1 MQVSRNRYDG
11 HMGKRAS
18 KNDDSRGGSPREQ
31 LWSTTFVLVVASTLC
46 CFMVGQGLNSS
57 TSVYVALYGGTA
69 AYAGVLAAVFSGAAA
84 VVRLLSGPLIDG
96 RGRRIVM
103 LFGFAVLIVG
113 TVGPLFTHDVAPFVV
128 FRILQG
134 AGFSA
139 VTTASATAAADAL
152 PASRMGE
159 GIGYYGLGQ
168 ALSMSV
174 GSPRPRPRVD
184 RPARRTSLSVRPQ
197 SQMVGLAMIF
207 LCRYESTPRCC
218 PRKRSTGA
226 GSKRGR
232 RGRTNQEQPRR
243 AGRANEVRRQRVAKR
258 AEAAGALEA
267 AGRAGAAEAIETA
280 ETTTSTAQSRMEGR
294 PKRESIASR
303 IFEKHAL
310 PGTLP
315 MIVLSPAFGFVIFF
329 VGLYGA
335 SLGVGNAGLFY
346 TLSAVSMILVRLKS
360 GAFMDRFAPIKI
372 LPVALAC
379 GLIAF
384 GMLVACGTVLDGAPV
399 RDAVFNLSGIVYGF
413 CIGIALPL
421 NQSVAVKNTPPE
433 RWGAANALFQL
444 ANDIGIGGACVITGD
459 RERLLR
465 VPRHH
470 LLRDVLHRGV
480 VLRRASRLSEGISR
494 SRTKTSLPG
503 DDFPRLPF
511 PAAAPSV
518 RAPFVSSS
526 TTPCALVG
534 LVEVDVRFRVE
545 VEREELLLLEA
556 IERDE
561 RDHPRIVTA
570 CRKGRQHQAHTRL
583 RAHLLVR
590 CAEHGVRR
598 DAAAHAKR
606 ASARHLESTLRLR
619 HLHVDHRRFEART
632 DIRHIELAPG
642 LPLAVDIGDD
652 RRLQA

>member
-1 MQVSRNRYDG
+1 MQVPRNRYDG
-11 HMGKRAS
+11 HMEKRAS
-18 KNDDSRGGSPREQ
+18 KTDDSRRESPREQ
-31 LWSTTFVLVVASTLC
+31 LWSTTFVLVVVSTLC

-69 AYAGVLAAVFSGAAA
+69 AYAGVLGAVFSGAAA

-103 LFGFAVLIVG
+103 LVGFAVLIVG

-174 GSPRPRPRVD
+174 G
-184 RPARRTSLSVRPQ
+184 PALALALVSTDPPENLFIGVTAIA
-197 SQMVGLAMIF
+197 VIGLAMIF
-207 LCRYESTPRCC
+207 LCRYEKHPEML
-218 PRKRSTGA
+218 PEGA
-226 GSKRGR
+226 VYRRRLEEGESEAAR
-232 RGRTNQEQPRR
+232 RGT
-243 AGRANEVRRQRVAKR
+243 
-258 AEAAGALEA
+258 AEALEVT
-267 AGRAGAAEAIETA
+267 GRAGAAEAAEA
-280 ETTTSTAQSRMEGR
+280 SETTTSTAQSRMEGQPR
-294 PKRESIASR
+294 RESIASR

-372 LPVALAC
+372 LPFALAC
-379 GLIAF
+379 GLVAF
-384 GMLVACGTVLDGAPV
+384 AMLVACGTVLDGTPM

-413 CIGIALPL
+413 CAGIALPL

-444 ANDIGIGGACVITGD
+444 ANDVGIGGGCVIWGIVNDCFGFPVTICCTMCCI
-459 RERLLR
+459 
-465 VPRHH
+465 VASYF
-470 LLRDVLHRGV
+470 VA
-480 VLRRASRLSEGISR
+480 RAVYP
-494 SRTKTSLPG
+494 K
-503 DDFPRLPF
+503 
-511 PAAAPSV
+511 
-518 RAPFVSSS
+518 
-526 TTPCALVG
+526 
-534 LVEVDVRFRVE
+534 
-545 VEREELLLLEA
+545 
-556 IERDE
+556 
-561 RDHPRIVTA
+561 
-570 CRKGRQHQAHTRL
+570 
-583 RAHLLVR
+583 
-590 CAEHGVRR
+590 
-598 DAAAHAKR
+598 
-606 ASARHLESTLRLR
+606 ES
-619 HLHVDHRRFEART
+619 
-632 DIRHIELAPG
+632 
-642 LPLAVDIGDD
+642 
-652 RRLQA
+652 

>member
-1 MQVSRNRYDG
+1 MQVPRNRYYG

-103 LFGFAVLIVG
+103 LVGFAVLIVG

-174 GSPRPRPRVD
+174 G
-184 RPARRTSLSVRPQ
+184 PALALALVSTDPPENLFVGVTAIAV
-197 SQMVGLAMIF
+197 VGLSMIF
-207 LCRYESTPRCC
+207 LCRYEKHPEMLPEEAVYR
-218 PRKRSTGA
+218 RRLEEGEGEVARTGA
-226 GSKRGR
+226 AEAGKESKQVEASEDG
-232 RGRTNQEQPRR
+232 
-243 AGRANEVRRQRVAKR
+243 KR

-267 AGRAGAAEAIETA
+267 AGRAGAAEAIEAA
-280 ETTTSTAQSRMEGR
+280 ETTMSTAQSRMEGQ

-360 GAFMDRFAPIKI
+360 GAFMDRFEPIKI

-379 GLIAF
+379 GLVAF
-384 GMLVACGTVLDGAPV
+384 AMLVACGTVLDGAPV

-444 ANDIGIGGACVITGD
+444 ANDVGIGGACVIWGIVNDCFGFPVTICCAMCCIAASYF
-459 RERLLR
+459 
-465 VPRHH
+465 VA
-470 LLRDVLHRGV
+470 
-480 VLRRASRLSEGISR
+480 RAVYPKE
-494 SRTKTSLPG
+494 
-503 DDFPRLPF
+503 
-511 PAAAPSV
+511 
-518 RAPFVSSS
+518 
-526 TTPCALVG
+526 
-534 LVEVDVRFRVE
+534 
-545 VEREELLLLEA
+545 
-556 IERDE
+556 
-561 RDHPRIVTA
+561 
-570 CRKGRQHQAHTRL
+570 
-583 RAHLLVR
+583 
-590 CAEHGVRR
+590 
-598 DAAAHAKR
+598 
-606 ASARHLESTLRLR
+606 
-619 HLHVDHRRFEART
+619 
-632 DIRHIELAPG
+632 
-642 LPLAVDIGDD
+642 
-652 RRLQA
+652 

>member
-1 MQVSRNRYDG
+1 MQVPRNRYDE

-18 KNDDSRGGSPREQ
+18 KTDDSRRESPREQ
-31 LWSTTFVLVVASTLC
+31 LWSTTFVLVVVSTLC

-103 LFGFAVLIVG
+103 LVGFAVLIVG

-174 GSPRPRPRVD
+174 G
-184 RPARRTSLSVRPQ
+184 PALALALVSTDPPENLFVGVTAIAV
-197 SQMVGLAMIF
+197 VGLAMIF
-207 LCRYESTPRCC
+207 LCRYEKHPEMLPEEAVYRRRLEEEESEAAR
-218 PRKRSTGA
+218 TGA
-226 GSKRGR
+226 
-232 RGRTNQEQPRR
+232 
-243 AGRANEVRRQRVAKR
+243 
-258 AEAAGALEA
+258 AEALKVT
-267 AGRAGAAEAIETA
+267 GRAGAAEAA
-280 ETTTSTAQSRMEGR
+280 KASETTTSTAQSRMEGQPR
-294 PKRESIASR
+294 REGIASR

-372 LPVALAC
+372 LPFALAC
-379 GLIAF
+379 GLVAF
-384 GMLVACGTVLDGAPV
+384 AMLVACGTVLDGTPV

-444 ANDIGIGGACVITGD
+444 ANDVGIGGACVIWGIVNDCFGFPVTICCAMCCI
-459 RERLLR
+459 
-465 VPRHH
+465 VASYF
-470 LLRDVLHRGV
+470 VA
-480 VLRRASRLSEGISR
+480 RAVYP
-494 SRTKTSLPG
+494 K
-503 DDFPRLPF
+503 
-511 PAAAPSV
+511 
-518 RAPFVSSS
+518 
-526 TTPCALVG
+526 
-534 LVEVDVRFRVE
+534 
-545 VEREELLLLEA
+545 
-556 IERDE
+556 
-561 RDHPRIVTA
+561 
-570 CRKGRQHQAHTRL
+570 
-583 RAHLLVR
+583 
-590 CAEHGVRR
+590 
-598 DAAAHAKR
+598 
-606 ASARHLESTLRLR
+606 ES
-619 HLHVDHRRFEART
+619 
-632 DIRHIELAPG
+632 
-642 LPLAVDIGDD
+642 
-652 RRLQA
+652 

>member
-1 MQVSRNRYDG
+1 MQVPRNRYDG

-18 KNDDSRGGSPREQ
+18 KTDDSRRESPREQ
-31 LWSTTFVLVVASTLC
+31 LWSTTFVLVVVSTLC

-57 TSVYVALYGGTA
+57 TSVYVALYGGTT
-69 AYAGVLAAVFSGAAA
+69 AYAGVLGAVFSGAAA

-103 LFGFAVLIVG
+103 LVGFAALIVG
-113 TVGPLFTHDVAPFVV
+113 TVGPLFTRDVAPFVV

-174 GSPRPRPRVD
+174 G
-184 RPARRTSLSVRPQ
+184 PALALALVSTDPPENLFVGVTAIAV
-197 SQMVGLAMIF
+197 VGLAMIF
-207 LCRYESTPRCC
+207 LCRYEKHPEMLPEEAVYRRRLEEGESEAARM
-218 PRKRSTGA
+218 GA
-226 GSKRGR
+226 
-232 RGRTNQEQPRR
+232 
-243 AGRANEVRRQRVAKR
+243 
-258 AEAAGALEA
+258 AEALEVT
-267 AGRAGAAEAIETA
+267 GRAGAAEAAEA
-280 ETTTSTAQSRMEGR
+280 SETTTSTAQSGMEGQPR
-294 PKRESIASR
+294 RESIASR

-372 LPVALAC
+372 LPFALAC
-379 GLIAF
+379 GLVAF
-384 GMLVACGTVLDGAPV
+384 AMLVACGTVLDGTPV

-413 CIGIALPL
+413 CAGIALPL

-444 ANDIGIGGACVITGD
+444 ANDVGIGGACVIWGIVNDCFGFPVTICCAMCCI
-459 RERLLR
+459 
-465 VPRHH
+465 VASYF
-470 LLRDVLHRGV
+470 VA
-480 VLRRASRLSEGISR
+480 RAVYP
-494 SRTKTSLPG
+494 K
-503 DDFPRLPF
+503 
-511 PAAAPSV
+511 
-518 RAPFVSSS
+518 
-526 TTPCALVG
+526 
-534 LVEVDVRFRVE
+534 
-545 VEREELLLLEA
+545 
-556 IERDE
+556 
-561 RDHPRIVTA
+561 
-570 CRKGRQHQAHTRL
+570 
-583 RAHLLVR
+583 
-590 CAEHGVRR
+590 
-598 DAAAHAKR
+598 
-606 ASARHLESTLRLR
+606 ES
-619 HLHVDHRRFEART
+619 
-632 DIRHIELAPG
+632 
-642 LPLAVDIGDD
+642 
-652 RRLQA
+652 

>member
-1 MQVSRNRYDG
+1 MQVPRNRYDG

-18 KNDDSRGGSPREQ
+18 KTDDSRRESPREQ
-31 LWSTTFVLVVASTLC
+31 LWSTTFVLVVVSTLC

-103 LFGFAVLIVG
+103 LVGFAVLIVG

-174 GSPRPRPRVD
+174 G
-184 RPARRTSLSVRPQ
+184 PALALALVSTDPPENLFVGVTVIAV
-197 SQMVGLAMIF
+197 VGLAMIF
-207 LCRYESTPRCC
+207 LCRYEKHPEML
-218 PRKRSTGA
+218 PKGA
-226 GSKRGR
+226 VYRRRLEEGESEAAR
-232 RGRTNQEQPRR
+232 RGT
-243 AGRANEVRRQRVAKR
+243 
-258 AEAAGALEA
+258 AEAGKESKQVEA
-267 AGRAGAAEAIETA
+267 AGRAGAAEALEVTGQTGA
-280 ETTTSTAQSRMEGR
+280 AEAAEASETTTSTAQSRMEGQPR
-294 PKRESIASR
+294 RESIASR

-372 LPVALAC
+372 LPFALAC
-379 GLIAF
+379 GLVAF
-384 GMLVACGTVLDGAPV
+384 AMLVACGTALDGAPM
-399 RDAVFNLSGIVYGF
+399 RDAVFSLSGIVYGF

-444 ANDIGIGGACVITGD
+444 ANDVGIGGACVIWGIVNDCFGFPVTICCAMCCI
-459 RERLLR
+459 
-465 VPRHH
+465 VASYF
-470 LLRDVLHRGV
+470 VA
-480 VLRRASRLSEGISR
+480 RAVYP
-494 SRTKTSLPG
+494 K
-503 DDFPRLPF
+503 
-511 PAAAPSV
+511 
-518 RAPFVSSS
+518 
-526 TTPCALVG
+526 
-534 LVEVDVRFRVE
+534 
-545 VEREELLLLEA
+545 
-556 IERDE
+556 
-561 RDHPRIVTA
+561 
-570 CRKGRQHQAHTRL
+570 
-583 RAHLLVR
+583 
-590 CAEHGVRR
+590 
-598 DAAAHAKR
+598 
-606 ASARHLESTLRLR
+606 ES
-619 HLHVDHRRFEART
+619 
-632 DIRHIELAPG
+632 
-642 LPLAVDIGDD
+642 
-652 RRLQA
+652 

>member
-1 MQVSRNRYDG
+1 MQVPRNRYDG

-18 KNDDSRGGSPREQ
+18 KTDDSRRESPREQ
-31 LWSTTFVLVVASTLC
+31 LWSTTFVLVVVSTLC

-69 AYAGVLAAVFSGAAA
+69 AYAGVLGAVFSGAAA

-103 LFGFAVLIVG
+103 LVGFAVLIVG

-174 GSPRPRPRVD
+174 G
-184 RPARRTSLSVRPQ
+184 PALALALVSTDPPENLFIGVTAIA
-197 SQMVGLAMIF
+197 VIGLAMIF
-207 LCRYESTPRCC
+207 LCRYEKHPEMLPEEAVYRRRLEEGESE
-218 PRKRSTGA
+218 A
-226 GSKRGR
+226 AR
-232 RGRTNQEQPRR
+232 RGT
-243 AGRANEVRRQRVAKR
+243 
-258 AEAAGALEA
+258 AEALEVT
-267 AGRAGAAEAIETA
+267 GRAGAAEAA
-280 ETTTSTAQSRMEGR
+280 KASETTTSTAQSRMEGQPR
-294 PKRESIASR
+294 RESIASR

-372 LPVALAC
+372 LPFALAC
-379 GLIAF
+379 GLVAF
-384 GMLVACGTVLDGAPV
+384 AMLVACGTVLDGTPV

-413 CIGIALPL
+413 CSGIALPL

-444 ANDIGIGGACVITGD
+444 ANDVGIGGGCVIWGIVNDCFGFPVTICCAMCCI
-459 RERLLR
+459 
-465 VPRHH
+465 VASYF
-470 LLRDVLHRGV
+470 VA
-480 VLRRASRLSEGISR
+480 RAVYP
-494 SRTKTSLPG
+494 K
-503 DDFPRLPF
+503 
-511 PAAAPSV
+511 
-518 RAPFVSSS
+518 
-526 TTPCALVG
+526 
-534 LVEVDVRFRVE
+534 
-545 VEREELLLLEA
+545 
-556 IERDE
+556 
-561 RDHPRIVTA
+561 
-570 CRKGRQHQAHTRL
+570 
-583 RAHLLVR
+583 
-590 CAEHGVRR
+590 
-598 DAAAHAKR
+598 
-606 ASARHLESTLRLR
+606 ES
-619 HLHVDHRRFEART
+619 
-632 DIRHIELAPG
+632 
-642 LPLAVDIGDD
+642 
-652 RRLQA
+652 

>member
-1 MQVSRNRYDG
+1 MQVPRNRYDG

-18 KNDDSRGGSPREQ
+18 KNNDSRGGSPREQ

-46 CFMVGQGLNSS
+46 CFMAGQGLNSS

-103 LFGFAVLIVG
+103 LFGF
-113 TVGPLFTHDVAPFVV
+113 PLFTHDVAPFVV

-174 GSPRPRPRVD
+174 G
-184 RPARRTSLSVRPQ
+184 PALALALVSTDPPENLFVGVTAIAV
-197 SQMVGLAMIF
+197 VGLSMIF
-207 LCRYESTPRCC
+207 LCRYEKHPEMLPKEAVYR
-218 PRKRSTGA
+218 RRLEEGEGEAARTGA
-226 GSKRGR
+226 AEASKESKQVKASEGD
-232 RGRTNQEQPRR
+232 
-243 AGRANEVRRQRVAKR
+243 KR

-267 AGRAGAAEAIETA
+267 AGRAGAAEAVEAA
-280 ETTTSTAQSRMEGR
+280 EATTSTAQSRMEER

-379 GLIAF
+379 GLVAF
-384 GMLVACGTVLDGAPV
+384 AMLVACGTVLDGAPV

-444 ANDIGIGGACVITGD
+444 ANDVGIGGACVIWGIVNDCFGFPVTICCAMCCIAASYF
-459 RERLLR
+459 
-465 VPRHH
+465 VA
-470 LLRDVLHRGV
+470 
-480 VLRRASRLSEGISR
+480 RAVYPKE
-494 SRTKTSLPG
+494 
-503 DDFPRLPF
+503 
-511 PAAAPSV
+511 
-518 RAPFVSSS
+518 
-526 TTPCALVG
+526 
-534 LVEVDVRFRVE
+534 
-545 VEREELLLLEA
+545 
-556 IERDE
+556 
-561 RDHPRIVTA
+561 
-570 CRKGRQHQAHTRL
+570 
-583 RAHLLVR
+583 
-590 CAEHGVRR
+590 
-598 DAAAHAKR
+598 
-606 ASARHLESTLRLR
+606 
-619 HLHVDHRRFEART
+619 
-632 DIRHIELAPG
+632 
-642 LPLAVDIGDD
+642 
-652 RRLQA
+652 

>member
-1 MQVSRNRYDG
+1 MQLPRNRYDG

-18 KNDDSRGGSPREQ
+18 KTDDSRRESPREQ
-31 LWSTTFVLVVASTLC
+31 LWSTTFVLVVVSTLC

-103 LFGFAVLIVG
+103 LVGFAVLIVG

-168 ALSMSV
+168 AIAMSIGPAFALALVSM
-174 GSPRPRPRVD
+174 D
-184 RPARRTSLSVRPQ
+184 PAENLFIGVTAIA
-197 SQMVGLAMIF
+197 MVGLAMIF
-207 LCRYESTPRCC
+207 LCRYE
-218 PRKRSTGA
+218 KRPEMLPEGAVYRRRLEEGESKAARTGA
-226 GSKRGR
+226 
-232 RGRTNQEQPRR
+232 
-243 AGRANEVRRQRVAKR
+243 
-258 AEAAGALEA
+258 AEALEVT
-267 AGRAGAAEAIETA
+267 GRAGAAEAA
-280 ETTTSTAQSRMEGR
+280 KATTSAAQSKTKEQPR
-294 PKRESIASR
+294 RESIASR

-372 LPVALAC
+372 LPFALAC
-379 GLIAF
+379 GLVAF

-444 ANDIGIGGACVITGD
+444 ANDVGIGGACVIWGIVNDCFGFPVTICCAMCCI
-459 RERLLR
+459 
-465 VPRHH
+465 VASYF
-470 LLRDVLHRGV
+470 VA
-480 VLRRASRLSEGISR
+480 RAVYP
-494 SRTKTSLPG
+494 K
-503 DDFPRLPF
+503 
-511 PAAAPSV
+511 
-518 RAPFVSSS
+518 
-526 TTPCALVG
+526 
-534 LVEVDVRFRVE
+534 
-545 VEREELLLLEA
+545 
-556 IERDE
+556 
-561 RDHPRIVTA
+561 
-570 CRKGRQHQAHTRL
+570 
-583 RAHLLVR
+583 
-590 CAEHGVRR
+590 
-598 DAAAHAKR
+598 
-606 ASARHLESTLRLR
+606 ES
-619 HLHVDHRRFEART
+619 
-632 DIRHIELAPG
+632 
-642 LPLAVDIGDD
+642 
-652 RRLQA
+652 

>member
-1 MQVSRNRYDG
+1 MQVPRNRYDG
-11 HMGKRAS
+11 HMEKRAS
-18 KNDDSRGGSPREQ
+18 KTDDSRRESPREQ
-31 LWSTTFVLVVASTLC
+31 LWSTTFVLVVISTLC

-69 AYAGVLAAVFSGAAA
+69 AYAGVLGAVFSGAAA

-174 GSPRPRPRVD
+174 G
-184 RPARRTSLSVRPQ
+184 PALALALVSTDPPENLFIGVTAIA
-197 SQMVGLAMIF
+197 VIGLAMIF
-207 LCRYESTPRCC
+207 LCRYEKHPEML
-218 PRKRSTGA
+218 PEGA
-226 GSKRGR
+226 VYRRRLEEGESEAAR
-232 RGRTNQEQPRR
+232 RGT
-243 AGRANEVRRQRVAKR
+243 
-258 AEAAGALEA
+258 AEALEVT
-267 AGRAGAAEAIETA
+267 GRAGAAEAA
-280 ETTTSTAQSRMEGR
+280 EATTSAAQSRMEGQPR
-294 PKRESIASR
+294 RESIASR

-335 SLGVGNAGLFY
+335 SLGVENAGLFY

-372 LPVALAC
+372 LPFALAC
-379 GLIAF
+379 GLVAF
-384 GMLVACGTVLDGAPV
+384 AMLVACGTVLDGTPV

-413 CIGIALPL
+413 CAGIALPL

-444 ANDIGIGGACVITGD
+444 ANDVGIGGACVIWGIVNDCFGFPVTICCAMCCI
-459 RERLLR
+459 
-465 VPRHH
+465 VASYF
-470 LLRDVLHRGV
+470 VA
-480 VLRRASRLSEGISR
+480 RAVYP
-494 SRTKTSLPG
+494 K
-503 DDFPRLPF
+503 
-511 PAAAPSV
+511 
-518 RAPFVSSS
+518 
-526 TTPCALVG
+526 
-534 LVEVDVRFRVE
+534 
-545 VEREELLLLEA
+545 
-556 IERDE
+556 
-561 RDHPRIVTA
+561 
-570 CRKGRQHQAHTRL
+570 
-583 RAHLLVR
+583 
-590 CAEHGVRR
+590 
-598 DAAAHAKR
+598 
-606 ASARHLESTLRLR
+606 ES
-619 HLHVDHRRFEART
+619 
-632 DIRHIELAPG
+632 
-642 LPLAVDIGDD
+642 
-652 RRLQA
+652 

>member
-1 MQVSRNRYDG
+1 MQVPRNRYDG

-18 KNDDSRGGSPREQ
+18 KTDDSHRESPREQ
-31 LWSTTFVLVVASTLC
+31 LWSTTFVLVVVSTLC

-69 AYAGVLAAVFSGAAA
+69 AYAGVLGAVFSGAAA

-103 LFGFAVLIVG
+103 LVGFAVLIVG

-174 GSPRPRPRVD
+174 G
-184 RPARRTSLSVRPQ
+184 PALALALVSTDPPENLFIGVTAIA
-197 SQMVGLAMIF
+197 VIGLAMIF
-207 LCRYESTPRCC
+207 LCRYEKHPEML
-218 PRKRSTGA
+218 PEGA
-226 GSKRGR
+226 VYRRRLEEGESEAAR
-232 RGRTNQEQPRR
+232 RG
-243 AGRANEVRRQRVAKR
+243 A
-258 AEAAGALEA
+258 AEALEVT
-267 AGRAGAAEAIETA
+267 GRAGAAEAA
-280 ETTTSTAQSRMEGR
+280 KASETTTSTAQSRMEGQR
-294 PKRESIASR
+294 RRESIASR

-315 MIVLSPAFGFVIFF
+315 MIVLSPAFGFAIFF

-372 LPVALAC
+372 LPFALAC
-379 GLIAF
+379 GLVAF

-413 CIGIALPL
+413 CSGIALPL

-444 ANDIGIGGACVITGD
+444 ANDVGIGGGCVIWGIVNDCFGFPVTICCAMCCI
-459 RERLLR
+459 
-465 VPRHH
+465 VASYF
-470 LLRDVLHRGV
+470 VA
-480 VLRRASRLSEGISR
+480 RAVYP
-494 SRTKTSLPG
+494 K
-503 DDFPRLPF
+503 
-511 PAAAPSV
+511 
-518 RAPFVSSS
+518 
-526 TTPCALVG
+526 
-534 LVEVDVRFRVE
+534 
-545 VEREELLLLEA
+545 
-556 IERDE
+556 
-561 RDHPRIVTA
+561 
-570 CRKGRQHQAHTRL
+570 
-583 RAHLLVR
+583 
-590 CAEHGVRR
+590 
-598 DAAAHAKR
+598 
-606 ASARHLESTLRLR
+606 ES
-619 HLHVDHRRFEART
+619 
-632 DIRHIELAPG
+632 
-642 LPLAVDIGDD
+642 
-652 RRLQA
+652 

>member
-1 MQVSRNRYDG
+1 MQVPRNRYDG

-18 KNDDSRGGSPREQ
+18 KTDDSRRESPREQ
-31 LWSTTFVLVVASTLC
+31 LWSTTFVLVVVSTLC

-69 AYAGVLAAVFSGAAA
+69 AYAGVLGAVFSGAAA

-103 LFGFAVLIVG
+103 LVGFAVLIVG

-174 GSPRPRPRVD
+174 G
-184 RPARRTSLSVRPQ
+184 PALALALVSTDPPENLFIGVTAIA
-197 SQMVGLAMIF
+197 VIGLAMIF
-207 LCRYESTPRCC
+207 LCRYEKHPEMLPEEAVYR
-218 PRKRSTGA
+218 RRLEEGEGEA
-226 GSKRGR
+226 AR
-232 RGRTNQEQPRR
+232 RGT
-243 AGRANEVRRQRVAKR
+243 
-258 AEAAGALEA
+258 AEALEVT
-267 AGRAGAAEAIETA
+267 GRAGAAEAA
-280 ETTTSTAQSRMEGR
+280 KASETTTSTAQSRMEGQPR
-294 PKRESIASR
+294 RESIASR

-372 LPVALAC
+372 LPFALAC
-379 GLIAF
+379 GLVAF
-384 GMLVACGTVLDGAPV
+384 AMLVACGTVLDGTPV

-413 CIGIALPL
+413 CAGIALPL

-444 ANDIGIGGACVITGD
+444 ANDVGIGGGCVIWGIVNDCFGFPVTICCAMCCI
-459 RERLLR
+459 
-465 VPRHH
+465 VASYF
-470 LLRDVLHRGV
+470 VA
-480 VLRRASRLSEGISR
+480 RAVYP
-494 SRTKTSLPG
+494 K
-503 DDFPRLPF
+503 
-511 PAAAPSV
+511 
-518 RAPFVSSS
+518 
-526 TTPCALVG
+526 
-534 LVEVDVRFRVE
+534 
-545 VEREELLLLEA
+545 
-556 IERDE
+556 
-561 RDHPRIVTA
+561 
-570 CRKGRQHQAHTRL
+570 
-583 RAHLLVR
+583 
-590 CAEHGVRR
+590 
-598 DAAAHAKR
+598 
-606 ASARHLESTLRLR
+606 ES
-619 HLHVDHRRFEART
+619 
-632 DIRHIELAPG
+632 
-642 LPLAVDIGDD
+642 
-652 RRLQA
+652 

>member
-1 MQVSRNRYDG
+1 M
-11 HMGKRAS
+11 A
-18 KNDDSRGGSPREQ
+18 
-31 LWSTTFVLVVASTLC
+31 
-46 CFMVGQGLNSS
+46 GQGLNSS

-113 TVGPLFTHDVAPFVV
+113 TVGPLFTHDVAPFVA

-174 GSPRPRPRVD
+174 G
-184 RPARRTSLSVRPQ
+184 PALALALVSTDPPENLFVGVTAIAV
-197 SQMVGLAMIF
+197 VGLSMIF
-207 LCRYESTPRCC
+207 LCRYEKHPEMLPKEAVYR
-218 PRKRSTGA
+218 RRLEEG
-226 GSKRGR
+226 GS
-232 RGRTNQEQPRR
+232 
-243 AGRANEVRRQRVAKR
+243 
-258 AEAAGALEA
+258 EAA
-267 AGRAGAAEAIETA
+267 RTGAAEAGKESKQVETREGGKRTEAA

-315 MIVLSPAFGFVIFF
+315 MIVLSPALGFVIFF

-360 GAFMDRFAPIKI
+360 GAFMDRFAPIVI

-384 GMLVACGTVLDGAPV
+384 AMLVACGTVLDGTPV
-399 RDAVFNLSGIVYGF
+399 CDAVFNLSGIVYGF
-413 CIGIALPL
+413 CTGIALPL

-444 ANDIGIGGACVITGD
+444 AIDVGIGGACVIWGIVNDCFGFPVTICCAMCCIAASYF
-459 RERLLR
+459 
-465 VPRHH
+465 VA
-470 LLRDVLHRGV
+470 
-480 VLRRASRLSEGISR
+480 RAVYPKE
-494 SRTKTSLPG
+494 
-503 DDFPRLPF
+503 
-511 PAAAPSV
+511 
-518 RAPFVSSS
+518 
-526 TTPCALVG
+526 
-534 LVEVDVRFRVE
+534 
-545 VEREELLLLEA
+545 
-556 IERDE
+556 
-561 RDHPRIVTA
+561 
-570 CRKGRQHQAHTRL
+570 
-583 RAHLLVR
+583 
-590 CAEHGVRR
+590 
-598 DAAAHAKR
+598 
-606 ASARHLESTLRLR
+606 
-619 HLHVDHRRFEART
+619 
-632 DIRHIELAPG
+632 
-642 LPLAVDIGDD
+642 
-652 RRLQA
+652 

>member
-1 MQVSRNRYDG
+1 MQVPRNRYDG

-18 KNDDSRGGSPREQ
+18 KTDDSRRESPREQ
-31 LWSTTFVLVVASTLC
+31 LWSTTFVLVVVSTLC

-69 AYAGVLAAVFSGAAA
+69 AYAGVLGAVFSGAAA

-103 LFGFAVLIVG
+103 LVGFAVLIVG

-174 GSPRPRPRVD
+174 G
-184 RPARRTSLSVRPQ
+184 PALALALVSTDPPENLFIGVTAIAV
-197 SQMVGLAMIF
+197 VGLAMIF
-207 LCRYESTPRCC
+207 LCRYEKHPEML
-218 PRKRSTGA
+218 PEGA
-226 GSKRGR
+226 VYR
-232 RGRTNQEQPRR
+232 RRLEEREG
-243 AGRANEVRRQRVAKR
+243 
-258 AEAAGALEA
+258 EAARTGDAEALEA
-267 AGRAGAAEAIETA
+267 TGRAGAAEAA
-280 ETTTSTAQSRMEGR
+280 KASETTTSTAQSRMEGQPR
-294 PKRESIASR
+294 RESIASR

-372 LPVALAC
+372 LPFALAC
-379 GLIAF
+379 GLVAF
-384 GMLVACGTVLDGAPV
+384 AMLVACGTVLDGTPV

-413 CIGIALPL
+413 CAGIALPL

-444 ANDIGIGGACVITGD
+444 ANDVGIGGGCVIWGIVNDCFGFPVTICCTMCCI
-459 RERLLR
+459 
-465 VPRHH
+465 VASYF
-470 LLRDVLHRGV
+470 VA
-480 VLRRASRLSEGISR
+480 RAVYP
-494 SRTKTSLPG
+494 K
-503 DDFPRLPF
+503 
-511 PAAAPSV
+511 
-518 RAPFVSSS
+518 
-526 TTPCALVG
+526 
-534 LVEVDVRFRVE
+534 
-545 VEREELLLLEA
+545 
-556 IERDE
+556 
-561 RDHPRIVTA
+561 
-570 CRKGRQHQAHTRL
+570 
-583 RAHLLVR
+583 
-590 CAEHGVRR
+590 
-598 DAAAHAKR
+598 
-606 ASARHLESTLRLR
+606 ES
-619 HLHVDHRRFEART
+619 
-632 DIRHIELAPG
+632 
-642 LPLAVDIGDD
+642 
-652 RRLQA
+652 

>member
-1 MQVSRNRYDG
+1 MQVPRNRYDG
-11 HMGKRAS
+11 HMRKRAS
-18 KNDDSRGGSPREQ
+18 KNDNSRGGSPREQ

-174 GSPRPRPRVD
+174 G
-184 RPARRTSLSVRPQ
+184 PALALALVSTDPPENLFVGVTAIAV
-197 SQMVGLAMIF
+197 VGLSMIF
-207 LCRYESTPRCC
+207 LCRYEKHPEMLPEEAVYRRRLEEGESEAAR
-218 PRKRSTGA
+218 TGA
-226 GSKRGR
+226 AEAGKKSKQVKASEDG
-232 RGRTNQEQPRR
+232 
-243 AGRANEVRRQRVAKR
+243 KR

-267 AGRAGAAEAIETA
+267 AGRAGAAEAVEAA

-379 GLIAF
+379 GLVAF
-384 GMLVACGTVLDGAPV
+384 AMLVACGTVLDGAPV

-444 ANDIGIGGACVITGD
+444 ANDVGIGSACVIWGIVNDCFGFPVTICCAMCCIAASYF
-459 RERLLR
+459 
-465 VPRHH
+465 VA
-470 LLRDVLHRGV
+470 
-480 VLRRASRLSEGISR
+480 RAIYPKE
-494 SRTKTSLPG
+494 
-503 DDFPRLPF
+503 
-511 PAAAPSV
+511 
-518 RAPFVSSS
+518 
-526 TTPCALVG
+526 
-534 LVEVDVRFRVE
+534 
-545 VEREELLLLEA
+545 
-556 IERDE
+556 
-561 RDHPRIVTA
+561 
-570 CRKGRQHQAHTRL
+570 
-583 RAHLLVR
+583 
-590 CAEHGVRR
+590 
-598 DAAAHAKR
+598 
-606 ASARHLESTLRLR
+606 
-619 HLHVDHRRFEART
+619 
-632 DIRHIELAPG
+632 
-642 LPLAVDIGDD
+642 
-652 RRLQA
+652 

>member
-1 MQVSRNRYDG
+1 MQVPRNRYDG

-18 KNDDSRGGSPREQ
+18 KTDDSRRESPREQ
-31 LWSTTFVLVVASTLC
+31 LWSTTFVLVVISTLC

-69 AYAGVLAAVFSGAAA
+69 AYAGVLGAVFSGAAA

-103 LFGFAVLIVG
+103 LVGFAVLIVG

-174 GSPRPRPRVD
+174 G
-184 RPARRTSLSVRPQ
+184 PALALALVSTDPPENLFVGVTAIAV
-197 SQMVGLAMIF
+197 VGLAMIF
-207 LCRYESTPRCC
+207 LCRYEKHPEMLPEGAVYRRRLEEGESEAAR
-218 PRKRSTGA
+218 TGA
-226 GSKRGR
+226 
-232 RGRTNQEQPRR
+232 
-243 AGRANEVRRQRVAKR
+243 
-258 AEAAGALEA
+258 AEALEVT
-267 AGRAGAAEAIETA
+267 GRAGAAEAAEA
-280 ETTTSTAQSRMEGR
+280 SETTTSTAQSRMEGQPR
-294 PKRESIASR
+294 RESIASR

-372 LPVALAC
+372 LPFALAC
-379 GLIAF
+379 GLVAF
-384 GMLVACGTVLDGAPV
+384 AMLVACGTVLDGTPV

-413 CIGIALPL
+413 CAGIALPL

-444 ANDIGIGGACVITGD
+444 ANDVGIGGGCVIWGIVNDCFGFPVTICCAMCCI
-459 RERLLR
+459 
-465 VPRHH
+465 VASYF
-470 LLRDVLHRGV
+470 VA
-480 VLRRASRLSEGISR
+480 RAVYP
-494 SRTKTSLPG
+494 K
-503 DDFPRLPF
+503 
-511 PAAAPSV
+511 
-518 RAPFVSSS
+518 
-526 TTPCALVG
+526 
-534 LVEVDVRFRVE
+534 
-545 VEREELLLLEA
+545 
-556 IERDE
+556 
-561 RDHPRIVTA
+561 
-570 CRKGRQHQAHTRL
+570 
-583 RAHLLVR
+583 
-590 CAEHGVRR
+590 
-598 DAAAHAKR
+598 
-606 ASARHLESTLRLR
+606 ES
-619 HLHVDHRRFEART
+619 
-632 DIRHIELAPG
+632 
-642 LPLAVDIGDD
+642 
-652 RRLQA
+652 

>member
-1 MQVSRNRYDG
+1 MQVPRNRYDG

-18 KNDDSRGGSPREQ
+18 KTDDSRRESPREQ
-31 LWSTTFVLVVASTLC
+31 LWSTTFVLVVVSTLC

-69 AYAGVLAAVFSGAAA
+69 AYAGVLGAVFSAAAA

-103 LFGFAVLIVG
+103 LVGFAVLIVG
-113 TVGPLFTHDVAPFVV
+113 TVGPLFTRDVAPFVV

-174 GSPRPRPRVD
+174 G
-184 RPARRTSLSVRPQ
+184 PALALALVSTDPPENLFIGVTAIAV
-197 SQMVGLAMIF
+197 VGLAMIF
-207 LCRYESTPRCC
+207 LCRYEKHPEMLPEGAVYRRRLEERESEAAR
-218 PRKRSTGA
+218 TGA
-226 GSKRGR
+226 AEVAEAGGR
-232 RGRTNQEQPRR
+232 AEAAEAAEATTSAAQFRTEEQPRR
-243 AGRANEVRRQRVAKR
+243 
-258 AEAAGALEA
+258 
-267 AGRAGAAEAIETA
+267 
-280 ETTTSTAQSRMEGR
+280 EG
-294 PKRESIASR
+294 IASR

-335 SLGVGNAGLFY
+335 SLSVGSAGLFY

-372 LPVALAC
+372 LPFALAC
-379 GLIAF
+379 GLVAF
-384 GMLVACGTVLDGAPV
+384 AMLVACGTVLDGTPV

-413 CIGIALPL
+413 CSGIALPL

-444 ANDIGIGGACVITGD
+444 ANDVGIGGACVIWGIVNDCFGFPVTICCAMCCI
-459 RERLLR
+459 
-465 VPRHH
+465 VASYF
-470 LLRDVLHRGV
+470 VA
-480 VLRRASRLSEGISR
+480 RAVYP
-494 SRTKTSLPG
+494 K
-503 DDFPRLPF
+503 
-511 PAAAPSV
+511 
-518 RAPFVSSS
+518 
-526 TTPCALVG
+526 
-534 LVEVDVRFRVE
+534 
-545 VEREELLLLEA
+545 
-556 IERDE
+556 
-561 RDHPRIVTA
+561 
-570 CRKGRQHQAHTRL
+570 
-583 RAHLLVR
+583 
-590 CAEHGVRR
+590 
-598 DAAAHAKR
+598 
-606 ASARHLESTLRLR
+606 ES
-619 HLHVDHRRFEART
+619 
-632 DIRHIELAPG
+632 
-642 LPLAVDIGDD
+642 
-652 RRLQA
+652 

>member
-1 MQVSRNRYDG
+1 MQLPRNRYDG

-18 KNDDSRGGSPREQ
+18 KTDDSHRESPREQ
-31 LWSTTFVLVVASTLC
+31 LWSTTFVLVVVSTLC

-103 LFGFAVLIVG
+103 LVGFAVLIVG

-174 GSPRPRPRVD
+174 G
-184 RPARRTSLSVRPQ
+184 PALALALVSTDPPENLFVG
-197 SQMVGLAMIF
+197 VTAIAAIGLAMIF
-207 LCRYESTPRCC
+207 LCRYEKHPEML
-218 PRKRSTGA
+218 PKGA
-226 GSKRGR
+226 VYRRRLEEGESEAAR
-232 RGRTNQEQPRR
+232 RGT
-243 AGRANEVRRQRVAKR
+243 
-258 AEAAGALEA
+258 AEALEVT
-267 AGRAGAAEAIETA
+267 GRAGAAEAA
-280 ETTTSTAQSRMEGR
+280 KASETTTSTAQSRMEGQPR
-294 PKRESIASR
+294 RESIASR

-372 LPVALAC
+372 LPFALAC
-379 GLIAF
+379 GLVAF
-384 GMLVACGTVLDGAPV
+384 AMLVACGTVLDGTPV

-413 CIGIALPL
+413 CAGIALPL

-444 ANDIGIGGACVITGD
+444 ANDVGIGGGCVIWGIVNDCFGFPVTICCAMCCI
-459 RERLLR
+459 
-465 VPRHH
+465 VASYF
-470 LLRDVLHRGV
+470 VA
-480 VLRRASRLSEGISR
+480 RAVYP
-494 SRTKTSLPG
+494 K
-503 DDFPRLPF
+503 
-511 PAAAPSV
+511 
-518 RAPFVSSS
+518 
-526 TTPCALVG
+526 
-534 LVEVDVRFRVE
+534 
-545 VEREELLLLEA
+545 
-556 IERDE
+556 
-561 RDHPRIVTA
+561 
-570 CRKGRQHQAHTRL
+570 
-583 RAHLLVR
+583 
-590 CAEHGVRR
+590 
-598 DAAAHAKR
+598 
-606 ASARHLESTLRLR
+606 ES
-619 HLHVDHRRFEART
+619 
-632 DIRHIELAPG
+632 
-642 LPLAVDIGDD
+642 
-652 RRLQA
+652 

>member
-1 MQVSRNRYDG
+1 MQVPRNRYDG

-18 KNDDSRGGSPREQ
+18 KTDDSRRESPREQ
-31 LWSTTFVLVVASTLC
+31 LWSTTFVLVVVSTLC

-69 AYAGVLAAVFSGAAA
+69 AYAGVLGAVFSGAAA

-103 LFGFAVLIVG
+103 LVGFAVLIVG

-174 GSPRPRPRVD
+174 G
-184 RPARRTSLSVRPQ
+184 PALALALVSTDPPENLFVG
-197 SQMVGLAMIF
+197 VTAIAVIGLAMIF
-207 LCRYESTPRCC
+207 LCRYEKHPEMLPEGAVYRRRLEEGESEAAR
-218 PRKRSTGA
+218 TGA
-226 GSKRGR
+226 
-232 RGRTNQEQPRR
+232 
-243 AGRANEVRRQRVAKR
+243 
-258 AEAAGALEA
+258 AEALEVT
-267 AGRAGAAEAIETA
+267 GRAGAAEAAEA
-280 ETTTSTAQSRMEGR
+280 SETTTSTAQSRMKGQPR
-294 PKRESIASR
+294 RESIASR

-372 LPVALAC
+372 LPFALAC
-379 GLIAF
+379 GLVAF
-384 GMLVACGTVLDGAPV
+384 AMLVACGTVLDGTPV

-413 CIGIALPL
+413 CAGIALPL

-444 ANDIGIGGACVITGD
+444 ANDVGIGGGCVIWGIVNDCFGFPVTICCAMCCI
-459 RERLLR
+459 
-465 VPRHH
+465 VASYF
-470 LLRDVLHRGV
+470 VA
-480 VLRRASRLSEGISR
+480 RAVYP
-494 SRTKTSLPG
+494 K
-503 DDFPRLPF
+503 
-511 PAAAPSV
+511 
-518 RAPFVSSS
+518 
-526 TTPCALVG
+526 
-534 LVEVDVRFRVE
+534 
-545 VEREELLLLEA
+545 
-556 IERDE
+556 
-561 RDHPRIVTA
+561 
-570 CRKGRQHQAHTRL
+570 
-583 RAHLLVR
+583 
-590 CAEHGVRR
+590 
-598 DAAAHAKR
+598 
-606 ASARHLESTLRLR
+606 ES
-619 HLHVDHRRFEART
+619 
-632 DIRHIELAPG
+632 
-642 LPLAVDIGDD
+642 
-652 RRLQA
+652 

>member
-1 MQVSRNRYDG
+1 M
-11 HMGKRAS
+11 A
-18 KNDDSRGGSPREQ
+18 
-31 LWSTTFVLVVASTLC
+31 
-46 CFMVGQGLNSS
+46 GQGLNSS

-174 GSPRPRPRVD
+174 G
-184 RPARRTSLSVRPQ
+184 PALALALVSTDPPENLFIGVTAIAV
-197 SQMVGLAMIF
+197 VGLSMIF
-207 LCRYESTPRCC
+207 LCRYEKHPEMLPKEAVYRRRLEEGGSEAAR
-218 PRKRSTGA
+218 TGA
-226 GSKRGR
+226 
-232 RGRTNQEQPRR
+232 
-243 AGRANEVRRQRVAKR
+243 
-258 AEAAGALEA
+258 AEAGKESKQIEASEGGKRTKATGALEA
-267 AGRAGAAEAIETA
+267 AGRAGAAEAIEAA

-315 MIVLSPAFGFVIFF
+315 MIALSPALGFAIFF

-379 GLIAF
+379 GLVAF
-384 GMLVACGTVLDGAPV
+384 AMLVACGTVLDGTPV
-399 RDAVFNLSGIVYGF
+399 CDVVFNLSGIVYGF
-413 CIGIALPL
+413 CTGIALPL

-444 ANDIGIGGACVITGD
+444 AIDVGIGGACVIWGIVNDCFGFPVTICCAMCCIAASYF
-459 RERLLR
+459 
-465 VPRHH
+465 VA
-470 LLRDVLHRGV
+470 
-480 VLRRASRLSEGISR
+480 RAVYPKE
-494 SRTKTSLPG
+494 
-503 DDFPRLPF
+503 
-511 PAAAPSV
+511 
-518 RAPFVSSS
+518 
-526 TTPCALVG
+526 
-534 LVEVDVRFRVE
+534 
-545 VEREELLLLEA
+545 
-556 IERDE
+556 
-561 RDHPRIVTA
+561 
-570 CRKGRQHQAHTRL
+570 
-583 RAHLLVR
+583 
-590 CAEHGVRR
+590 
-598 DAAAHAKR
+598 
-606 ASARHLESTLRLR
+606 
-619 HLHVDHRRFEART
+619 
-632 DIRHIELAPG
+632 
-642 LPLAVDIGDD
+642 
-652 RRLQA
+652 